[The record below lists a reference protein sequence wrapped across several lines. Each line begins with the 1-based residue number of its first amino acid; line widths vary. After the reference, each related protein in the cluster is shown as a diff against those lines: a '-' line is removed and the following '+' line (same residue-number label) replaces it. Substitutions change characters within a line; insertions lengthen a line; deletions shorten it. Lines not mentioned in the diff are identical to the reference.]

1 MSHVDR
7 LGRRSLAVSCA
18 AASLLLVSCGA
29 GGGSSGAPSQPT
41 TFTITGEI
49 QTFGYPD
56 YNGDTQSA
64 GKACTP
70 SKSGLMLDRQVLV
83 MDNKGVKV
91 AVGRAEDGRWE
102 QQDSPLFC
110 IYPFTVEDVPEGSPL
125 YSIQIGDGQEV
136 TYSREDLKSPV
147 ALSLS

>member
-1 MSHVDR
+1 MSRLDR
-7 LGRRSLAVSCA
+7 LRRLSLAVSCGV
-18 AASLLLVSCGA
+18 ASLLLVSCG
-29 GGGSSGAPSQPT
+29 GGSSSSAPSQPA

-49 QTFGYPD
+49 QTVGYPD

-91 AVGRAEDGRWE
+91 AVGQAEDGRWE
-102 QQDSPLFC
+102 QQDRPLFC
-110 IYPFTVEDVPEGSPL
+110 VYPFTVENVPEGSPL

-147 ALSLS
+147 ALSLI